1 MIVLKVV
8 IFRLAHGHSCE
19 NMEDLF
25 NVGAS
30 TITKYMKII
39 VSVIVQILF
48 SKYFHNLVGS
58 GCVAL

>member
-1 MIVLKVV
+1 MDILVKTWWT
-8 IFRLAHGHSCE
+8 AS
-19 NMEDLF
+19 MW
-25 NVGAS
+25 GAS

-39 VSVIVQILF
+39 ISVIVQILF

>member
-1 MIVLKVV
+1 MMVLKVV

-19 NMEDLF
+19 NMVERF

-30 TITKYMKII
+30 TIRKYMKII
-39 VSVIVQILF
+39 ISVIVQKLF

-58 GCVAL
+58 HWVAL